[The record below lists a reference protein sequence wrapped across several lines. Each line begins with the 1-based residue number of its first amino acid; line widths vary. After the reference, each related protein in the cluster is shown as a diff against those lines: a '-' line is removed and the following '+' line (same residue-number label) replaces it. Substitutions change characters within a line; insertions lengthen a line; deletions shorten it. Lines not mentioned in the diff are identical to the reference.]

1 MTMHNVLHNSSKV
14 LQIALIVLVLLVLAT
29 PVLAQDEP
37 FITNTPVVDITP
49 ETPVLPE
56 LPNVPSLD
64 RSDLVIIAV
73 LFILLVAVGIFS
85 RVLLEALKQ
94 VGRSFPP
101 EVVSIIRAGLE
112 EADKRIDEAVGKTPN
127 TIDDELW
134 KQLEPRIRE
143 LLRVESQKVS

>member
-1 MTMHNVLHNSSKV
+1 MHNVLHNSSKV
-14 LQIALIVLVLLVLAT
+14 LQIALIALVLLVLAT

-37 FITNTPVVDITP
+37 FATNTPVVDVTP
-49 ETPVLPE
+49 EAPVLPA
-56 LPNVPSLD
+56 LPNVPALD

>member
-1 MTMHNVLHNSSKV
+1 MHNVLHNSRNV
-14 LQIALIVLVLLVLAT
+14 LQIALIVLALLVLAT